1 MKTLYYNGD
10 IITMAQETCPRAVL
24 CEDGKIVA
32 TGDTESLA
40 PLADRLFDLK
50 GRTMLPAFIDGH
62 SHITTV
68 ANTFAIADL
77 SHAASVAEIIRIM
90 KDYISSMEFR
100 DKDEFVVG
108 FGYDN
113 NFFPDKAHPTRR
125 DLDEITVEY
134 PVIISHSS
142 GHMGVCNTK
151 RLQLMGLDR
160 STVDPQGGR
169 IGRYADGSL
178 NGFLEETAFTD
189 NTKVVKQPGY
199 EDMCRYF
206 DAAQKEYFRY
216 GITTVQDGFTGV
228 KEWALLKKLS
238 DDHMLKADVVCYI
251 DIAKAPQLLTDNAG
265 YNKTYVNNLKTG
277 GYKLFLDGSPQGR
290 TAWMKTPYKDSGDYR
305 GYPVYTDT
313 QVLDYVLKSLREEQ
327 QLLCHCNGDA
337 AAQQFID
344 SFEKADKLLGTAENF
359 RPVLVHG
366 QLAQPSQME
375 RLHRLGII
383 ASFFVAHIWQWG
395 DVHLSNFGQR
405 AETICPVNSAVKN
418 GVVTTFHQ
426 DSPVLPPDMLHSVW
440 CAVNRKTKNG
450 ILLDRSEAVSVYDAL
465 KSVTINAAWQY
476 GEENSKGSIET
487 GKDASFVILSDNPLC
502 CEKDKTDDIT
512 VEYTILR
519 DEIVYSKEQS

>member
-1 MKTLYYNGD
+1 MKTLYYNGN
-10 IITMAQETCPRAVL
+10 IITMAEESSPEAVL

-32 TGDTESLA
+32 IGKIKDLKQFTDK
-40 PLADRLFDLK
+40 LFDLK

-77 SHAASVAEIIRIM
+77 SHATSVAEIIRIM
-90 KDYISSMEFR
+90 KGYLSSREFC
-100 DKDEFVVG
+100 DKNEFVVG

-113 NFFPDKAHPTRR
+113 NLFTDKAHPTCK
-125 DLDEITVEY
+125 DLDEITIEY

-142 GHMGVCNTK
+142 GHMGVCNSK
-151 RLQLMGLDR
+151 RLELMGLDK
-160 STVDPQGGR
+160 STPDPQGGR
-169 IGRYADGSL
+169 IGRYPDGSL

-189 NTKVVKQPGY
+189 NTKAVKQPGY

-216 GITTVQDGFTGV
+216 GITTVQDGFTGL
-228 KEWALLKKLS
+228 KEWAMLKKLS
-238 DDHMLKADVVCYI
+238 DDHILKADVVCYI
-251 DIAKAPQLLTDNAG
+251 DIAKTPQLLADNIE
-265 YNKTYVNNLKTG
+265 YNKTYINNLKIG

-290 TAWMKTPYKDSGDYR
+290 TAWMKTPYENSGDYR
-305 GYPVYTDT
+305 GYPVYSDG
-313 QVLDYVLKSLREEQ
+313 QVLDYVLKSVSEKQ

-344 SFEKADKLLGTAENF
+344 SFEKADKLLGTKDNF

-366 QLAQPSQME
+366 QLAQPSHME

-395 DVHLSNFGQR
+395 DVHLSNFGPR
-405 AETICPVNSAVKN
+405 AKTICPVNSALKN
-418 GVVTTFHQ
+418 SVVTTFHQ
-426 DSPVLPPDMLHSVW
+426 DSPVLPPDMLHTVW
-440 CAVNRKTKNG
+440 CAVNRKTKGG
-450 ILLDRSEAVSVYDAL
+450 ILLDQSEVISVYNAL
-465 KSVTINAAWQY
+465 KSITINAAWQY
-476 GEENSKGSIET
+476 GEENSKGSIEI
-487 GKDASFVILSDNPLC
+487 GKDSSFVILSDNPLC
-502 CEKDKTDDIT
+502 YEKDKINQIE

-519 DEIVYSKEQS
+519 DEIVYTKL